1 MCSLSVD
8 HIYLLEPTM
17 ASGGPVRYY
26 VTRPEIIAVNQ
37 IVNHIKEDIKA
48 KELRRYEIIFVP
60 RKLAS
65 CEYILEREGVFGLV
79 NLHNWNVHLVPL
91 DEHVLSLENP
101 ETAKE
106 LILNGN
112 LSILH
117 SIATSL
123 LALEQKFGTIP
134 HFLGKGKFSIMVWE
148 MFTRMKQATKVTS
161 PVPMPAI
168 TDVILFDR
176 SCDWVTPMCSQL
188 TYEGMLDDVFT
199 IQSGFV
205 EFPKEGTEKSQV
217 VKVLLNEKDPVF
229 SLIRS
234 MHFSAV
240 SEVLVKIS
248 QELRIQY
255 DHGRDKNKS
264 IREMKEF
271 VKVLP
276 LLKEKHE
283 SLALHLNASDKV
295 IKQKKDQDF
304 QRQLNTEWVLLDGS
318 DKAGAYEYIEETIEN
333 QKEINIPLQL
343 LCLASAT
350 GDGIKSKYYTP
361 FKQSFLQSYG
371 HRHINALHNLSRAG
385 LLKEKSRE
393 ETRSSIT
400 KDETSSFSQL
410 SRLLKLVP
418 KDPSSHNLKEPTNAS
433 YVFGGAY
440 IPLSCSVISHLVT
453 KGSWAG
459 IADVIK
465 NWEGPTLDETQPT
478 SFCSPH
484 RVVLVYFIGGVTY
497 SEINALKFLGAQ
509 FNCHFIIATTD
520 IINWKR
526 LLHSFISFE
535 VSS

>member
-1 MCSLSVD
+1 M
-8 HIYLLEPTM
+8 T
-17 ASGGPVRYY
+17 SGGPVRYY
-26 VTRPEIIAVNQ
+26 VTRPEIIAVNN
-37 IVNHIKEDIKA
+37 IVSHIKEDLKA
-48 KELRRYEIIFVP
+48 KESRRYEIIFVP

-65 CEYILEREGVFGLV
+65 CEYILEKDGVYGQV
-79 NLHNWNVHLVPL
+79 NIHNWNVHLVPL

-134 HFLGKGKFSIMVWE
+134 HFFGKGKFSVMVWE
-148 MFTRMKQATKVTS
+148 MFKRMKEAMKLPPSTCH
-161 PVPMPAI
+161 PAI
-168 TDVILFDR
+168 TDIILFDR

-205 EFPKEGTEKSQV
+205 EFPKDSTDKSQG

-240 SEVLVKIS
+240 SEVLLKIS
-248 QELRIQY
+248 KELRIQY
-255 DHGRDKNKS
+255 DHGREKSKS

-271 VKVLP
+271 VKELP

-283 SLALHLNASDKV
+283 SLALHLKASDKI
-295 IKQKKDQDF
+295 IKQKKEQDF
-304 QRQLNTEWVLLDGS
+304 QRQLNTEWVLLEGS
-318 DKAGAYEYIEETIEN
+318 DKPGAYEYIEETIEN
-333 QKEINIPLQL
+333 QKEFIIPLQL

-350 GDGIKSKYYTP
+350 SDGIKSKYYTP
-361 FKQSFLQSYG
+361 FKQSFVHSYG
-371 HRHINALHNLSRAG
+371 HRHVNTFHNLSRAG
-385 LLKEKSRE
+385 LFKEKC
-393 ETRSSIT
+393 
-400 KDETSSFSQL
+400 KDEIRGSTTRDDTASFFQL

-418 KDPSSHNLKEPTNAS
+418 KDPSAHDLRDPTDAS

-440 IPLSCSVISHLVT
+440 VPLSCSVVSHLVT
-453 KGSWAG
+453 RGSWTG

-465 NWEGPTLDETQPT
+465 SWEGPTLDITQST
-478 SFCSPH
+478 TVRSSPH

-497 SEINALKFLGAQ
+497 SEINALKFLGSKLD
-509 FNCHFIIATTD
+509 CHFIIATTD
-520 IINWKR
+520 IVNWKK
-526 LLHSFISFE
+526 LLQNFVAFE